1 MINHIAWSKK
11 DILPDYLKKYFTES
25 DDFCRLTTNQ
35 NEVNMRIFV
44 IGSGN
49 WGTTLATLFCKKND
63 VYLWTIDQ
71 KEADEINLNRENKAF
86 LPGKKIDKRITIEC
100 KYSRPIEKED
110 LVILAIPSR
119 RVEAV
124 AIELQKTGV
133 YNIMNVSKGLKHD
146 SLMTIQQIVL
156 EHLPTVRFATLSGP
170 TISREIANGLPAKAV
185 LASND
190 MGLLMTLQEAL
201 DNDLLIFEF
210 SRDIDGIELC
220 GSLKGL
226 IAIAVGI
233 ADGLGLK
240 TNIYGLI
247 MTYGLQEFATVL
259 EFLGVSTKTVYGIA
273 GAGDLIT
280 TCLSENSRNRRFGK
294 LLGEGKSREEAL
306 QEVGMVV
313 EGVSM
318 AKTIQQISRF
328 NLNIPL
334 FDSIAR
340 IIFEPVE
347 DVRKA
352 LLNPLLYR

>member
-1 MINHIAWSKK
+1 
-11 DILPDYLKKYFTES
+11 
-25 DDFCRLTTNQ
+25 
-35 NEVNMRIFV
+35 MRIFI

-49 WGTTLATLFCKKND
+49 WGTTLATLFCRKND
-63 VYLWTIDQ
+63 VFLWTIDQ
-71 KEADEINLNRENKAF
+71 KEADEINRTRENKAF
-86 LPGKKIDKRITIEC
+86 LPGMKISERITVES
-100 KYSRPIEKED
+100 KYSRSIEAED

-119 RVEAV
+119 RIESL

-133 YNIMNVSKGLKHD
+133 RNILNVSKGLKHD
-146 SLMTIQQIVL
+146 TLMTVKQIVRK
-156 EHLPTVRFATLSGP
+156 HLPDVQFATLSGP

-185 LASND
+185 LASSD
-190 MGLLMTLQEAL
+190 LELLMSLQGAL
-201 DNDLLIFEF
+201 ENDLLAFEF

-240 TNIYGLI
+240 TNIFGLI
-247 MTYGLQEFATVL
+247 MTYGLQEFAIVL

-347 DVRKA
+347 DVQKE
-352 LLNPLLYR
+352 LLDPLLFR

>member
-1 MINHIAWSKK
+1 
-11 DILPDYLKKYFTES
+11 
-25 DDFCRLTTNQ
+25 
-35 NEVNMRIFV
+35 MRIFI

-49 WGTTLATLFCKKND
+49 WGTTLATLFCRKND
-63 VYLWTIDQ
+63 VYLWTIDH
-71 KEADEINLNRENKAF
+71 KEADEINRTRENKAF
-86 LPGKKIDKRITIEC
+86 LPGKKLPERITVES
-100 KYSRPIEKED
+100 KYSRSIEADD

-119 RVEAV
+119 RIESL
-124 AIELQKTGV
+124 AIELKETGV
-133 YNIMNVSKGLKHD
+133 RNILNVSKGLKHD
-146 SLMTIQQIVL
+146 TLMTVKQIVRK
-156 EHLPTVRFATLSGP
+156 HLPDVQFATLSGP
-170 TISREIANGLPAKAV
+170 TISREIAEGLPAKAV
-185 LASND
+185 LAS
-190 MGLLMTLQEAL
+190 GHLELLMSLQEVL
-201 DNDLLIFEF
+201 ENDLLTFEF

-240 TNIYGLI
+240 TNIFGLI
-247 MTYGLQEFATVL
+247 MTYGLQEFAIVL

-294 LLGEGKSREEAL
+294 LLGEGKTREEAL

-318 AKTIQQISRF
+318 AKTIEQISRF

-347 DVRKA
+347 DVRDA
-352 LLNPLLYR
+352 LLKPLLYR